1 MNPKKLRQLK
11 KATKKARTTAPA
23 PYIAQLTRYRD
34 LFDKVPQVKYLLN
47 LRWEG
52 VPV

>member
-11 KATKKARTTAPA
+11 KATKKARASAPA

-34 LFDKVPQVKYLLN
+34 LFDEVPQVKYLLN
-47 LRWEG
+47 AALLDDQ
-52 VPV
+52 